1 MPASKRV
8 FGFTQTEI
16 AEKSGL
22 HQSHI
27 SKYLTGKSM
36 PALYNVKKIADA
48 CNKSIEEVSNYILEQ
63 YNERK
68 YFNNED

>member
-1 MPASKRV
+1 MPASNKT

-16 AEKSGL
+16 AERSGL

-27 SKYLTGKSM
+27 SKYLTGKSV
-36 PALYNVKKIADA
+36 PALYNVQKIANA
-48 CNKSIEEVSNYILEQ
+48 CGLSIEEVSAYILDK

-68 YFNNED
+68 AG